1 MKKGNKMYLGE
12 IIAITG
18 LGYIV
23 AVIVSLILRNLK
35 NFIKKLGKAIIK
47 VYISEHYPQ
56 IPDSEL
62 RKW

>member
-1 MKKGNKMYLGE
+1 MYLGE
-12 IIAITG
+12 IIAAAG
-18 LGYIV
+18 FGYI
-23 AVIVSLILRNLK
+23 IVVMVGLVLRSVT

-56 IPDSEL
+56 IPDNEL

>member
-12 IIAITG
+12 IIAITC